1 MLLMPKATKVR
12 MSHVRGAMPQQI
24 HHLLVSSIHFLFI
37 FRKTFLLCLF
47 LQCLIE
53 GLKLGLGCK
62 KTIQCTGKVFLI
74 GIRKRDFFLQRK
86 FLHLNQWTNGL
97 LQIA

>member
-1 MLLMPKATKVR
+1 
-12 MSHVRGAMPQQI
+12 MPQQI

-62 KTIQCTGKVFLI
+62 KTIATTQM
-74 GIRKRDFFLQRK
+74 
-86 FLHLNQWTNGL
+86 
-97 LQIA
+97 IARFDQGPLGWVLPF